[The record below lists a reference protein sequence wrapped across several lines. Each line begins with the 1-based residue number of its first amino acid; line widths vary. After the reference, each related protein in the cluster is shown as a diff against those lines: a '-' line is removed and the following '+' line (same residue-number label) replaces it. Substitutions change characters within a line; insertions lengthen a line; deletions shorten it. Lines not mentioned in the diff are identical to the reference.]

1 MTVTKEQPHIQD
13 AAGVLTHKPPMSTG
27 NLFMMNVGFFGVQ
40 FSFALTQTAI
50 NPLFSAMGA
59 SGHDLP
65 ILNLAGPMTGL
76 LIQPMIGALSDR
88 TWSPRWGRRRPFI
101 LCGALLMILLC
112 LVFPF
117 ISVLWVAVLGLWL
130 LDAGNNSAMEP
141 YRALISDRLPKNQ
154 LARGFLVQSMFTGA
168 GAVLANVSIFAFQL
182 IAPGLAPNGI
192 PYWAYICFWL
202 GALCILITVGLAMRR
217 RIELEPTA
225 EEMEEIRNAPR
236 GVFAV
241 VHDIANAV
249 KVMPVAM
256 HKIGLVFMF
265 QFYAMFVYWQFVALS
280 VGQSVF
286 GVSPETDPVAY
297 QQAVGWSG
305 LLNGTYNLFTAISA
319 LFLLRFVVKFGG
331 KWTHA
336 ACLVIGG
343 LSMAWLAN
351 VDNQWIS
358 LIPMI
363 GVGIMWASIVGVP
376 YMMVASMVPGNRSGV
391 YMGILNMMIVVPMLI
406 ETLTFGW
413 IFQHL
418 LGGDATKA
426 LLLSGGLMLI
436 GAVAML
442 WVRAPSEAEESDI
455 VPFGRPDR
463 GTTTYD
469 RVIVGSDGTENT
481 LFGVRRAMEIAEDTN
496 AKLTIVTVYR
506 PEAWPASSDPDR
518 VELIGKESGREALRR
533 TVAELN
539 SERLRTYDAL
549 VVPGDIAETLLAASD
564 NSRRNLIVVGNRG
577 LGAEEGSLGSVP
589 TKVVQNAASDV
600 MVIQTDD
607 VSAKARQMWKRPRSS
622 T

>member
-1 MTVTKEQPHIQD
+1 MTVAAKSSAITD
-13 AAGVLTHKPPMSTG
+13 AIGVVSRKPPLTTG
-27 NLFMMNVGFFGVQ
+27 NIFMMNVGFFGVQ

-76 LIQPMIGALSDR
+76 LIQPLIGAMSDR

-101 LCGALLMILLC
+101 LGGALLMILIC

-117 ISVLWVAVLGLWL
+117 ISVLWLAVLGLWL

-168 GAVLANVSIFAFQL
+168 GAVLSNLSIFAFQMW
-182 IAPGLAPNGI
+182 APGVAENGI

-202 GALCILITVGLAMRR
+202 GAVCILITVGIAMRK
-217 RIELEPTA
+217 RIELSPSDEDF
-225 EEMEEIRNAPR
+225 EEMRNAPK
-236 GVFAV
+236 GLFAV
-241 VHDIANAV
+241 VGDIATAV
-249 KVMPVAM
+249 KVMPMAM
-256 HKIGLVFMF
+256 HKIGIVFAF

-286 GVSPETDPVAY
+286 GVSPETDADAY

-319 LFLLRFVVKFGG
+319 LFLLRFVMRFGG
-331 KWTHA
+331 RWTHA
-336 ACLVIGG
+336 VCLVLGG
-343 LSMAWLAN
+343 ACMAWLAN

-363 GVGIMWASIVGVP
+363 GIGIMWASIVGVP
-376 YMMVASMVPGNRSGV
+376 YMMVASMVPSNRSGV

-413 IFQHL
+413 IYEHL
-418 LGGDATKA
+418 LGSDPTKA
-426 LLLSGGLMLI
+426 MLLAGGLMLL
-436 GAVAML
+436 GAIAML
-442 WVRAPSEAEESDI
+442 WVKPPSDADESSL
-455 VPFGRPDR
+455 VPLGRPNESLK
-463 GTTTYD
+463 TYD
-469 RVIVGSDGTENT
+469 RVIVGSDGTEHT

-496 AKLTIVTVYR
+496 AKLTIVTAYAPAGR
-506 PEAWPASSDPDR
+506 LDHTREELMGEEA
-518 VELIGKESGREALRR
+518 GKHALRR
-533 TVAELN
+533 TVEHLN
-539 SERLRTYDAL
+539 SQRVRSYDSL
-549 VVPGDIAETLLAASD
+549 LVPGDVADALLAAAK
-564 NSRRNLIVVGNRG
+564 NSRRNLIIVGNRG
-577 LGAEEGSLGSVP
+577 RGAQGGSLGSVSSR
-589 TKVVQNAASDV
+589 VVQNAASDV
-600 MVIQTDD
+600 MVIQTED
-607 VSAKARQMWKRPRSS
+607 VSHLTGSVKVL